1 MSSHSKNAKNM
12 LDKYLELDLFFFL
25 LDEISLE
32 DQRWWL
38 LLRRY
43 YLDMSAPSE
52 EPEEAAGYEKC
63 GSLSSPRVSG
73 SGQTDPEV
81 EAEVSSRTGGIKAE
95 SEEKKPVVKDS
106 EANTVKSG
114 KK

>member
-1 MSSHSKNAKNM
+1 M
-12 LDKYLELDLFFFL
+12 L
-25 LDEISLE
+25 
-32 DQRWWL
+32 
-38 LLRRY
+38 RY
-43 YLDMSAPSE
+43 HCSDISAPE
-52 EPEEAAGYEKC
+52 DPEDVPGYDKL
-63 GSLSSPRVSG
+63 GSLGSPRVSG

-95 SEEKKPVVKDS
+95 SDEKKPVVKDS

>member
-1 MSSHSKNAKNM
+1 M
-12 LDKYLELDLFFFL
+12 
-25 LDEISLE
+25 
-32 DQRWWL
+32 
-38 LLRRY
+38 
-43 YLDMSAPSE
+43 
-52 EPEEAAGYEKC
+52 AGYDKS
-63 GSLSSPRVSG
+63 GSLGSPRVSG

-114 KK
+114 KTSRQSVLLSCLTSSGEIFWLLLTT

>member
-1 MSSHSKNAKNM
+1 M
-12 LDKYLELDLFFFL
+12 LRYHCSDIPAPEDPEDVPGYDKL
-25 LDEISLE
+25 
-32 DQRWWL
+32 
-38 LLRRY
+38 
-43 YLDMSAPSE
+43 
-52 EPEEAAGYEKC
+52 
-63 GSLSSPRVSG
+63 GSLGSPRVSG

>member
-1 MSSHSKNAKNM
+1 MPYCSEILTRCQCSDISGAEDPEDVPGY
-12 LDKYLELDLFFFL
+12 DKL
-25 LDEISLE
+25 
-32 DQRWWL
+32 
-38 LLRRY
+38 
-43 YLDMSAPSE
+43 
-52 EPEEAAGYEKC
+52 
-63 GSLSSPRVSG
+63 GSLGSPRVSG

>member
-1 MSSHSKNAKNM
+1 M
-12 LDKYLELDLFFFL
+12 
-25 LDEISLE
+25 
-32 DQRWWL
+32 
-38 LLRRY
+38 
-43 YLDMSAPSE
+43 
-52 EPEEAAGYEKC
+52 
-63 GSLSSPRVSG
+63 SG

-81 EAEVSSRTGGIKAE
+81 EAEVSSRSGGIKAE

>member
-1 MSSHSKNAKNM
+1 M
-12 LDKYLELDLFFFL
+12 
-25 LDEISLE
+25 
-32 DQRWWL
+32 WW
-38 LLRRY
+38 RCWFNWCSY
-43 YLDMSAPSE
+43 SDISAPRE
-52 EPEEAAGYEKC
+52 DPEEVGDYEKC